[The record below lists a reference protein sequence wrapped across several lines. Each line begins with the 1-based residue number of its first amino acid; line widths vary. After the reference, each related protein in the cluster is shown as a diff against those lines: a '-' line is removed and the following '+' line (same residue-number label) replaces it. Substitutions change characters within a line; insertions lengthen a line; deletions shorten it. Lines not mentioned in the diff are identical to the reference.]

1 VRKRTVKL
9 LAPAKLWNSTILW
22 VTALLLG
29 AMGANAQTMKSDH
42 WSTAQLLERAKH
54 LQELAAKGD
63 GSASETL
70 EKYPHHYTML
80 AFRQSSGGG
89 ELHQSFADIF
99 FILDGR
105 ATVVTGGKLV
115 DEKSTGPGEIRAKS
129 VEGGSQQS
137 VKAGD
142 VVHIPAGMP
151 HQTLV
156 AQGDTVTYFV
166 IKVEETR

>member
-1 VRKRTVKL
+1 MRKTAAMLFASVIL
-9 LAPAKLWNSTILW
+9 VGTI
-22 VTALLLG
+22 G
-29 AMGANAQTMKSDH
+29 AHSQTMNSDH
-42 WSTAQLLERAKH
+42 WTTAQLLERAKH

-80 AFRQSSGGG
+80 AFRQGSGGG
-89 ELHQSFADIF
+89 ELHQNFADIF

-105 ATVVTGGKLV
+105 AAVVTGGTIV
-115 DEKSTGPGEIRAKS
+115 EEKQAGPGEIRGKS
-129 VEGGSQQS
+129 VEGGTRQE

-142 VVHIPAGMP
+142 IVHIPAGMP

-156 AQGDTVTYFV
+156 AQGDSVTYFV
-166 IKVEETR
+166 VKVEEAR